1 MFNFEKMEVWR
12 KSIALTGYVYKI
24 SRSVPTDEGLGL
36 DPQIRRVGVSVA
48 EEIPGGPA
56 KPPADFQKIPSGAT
70 GSLFEVITRATIAKY
85 QTIFSDVDFQRPQNV
100 VSRIS
105 FMLSGWR
112 KSLDK

>member
-1 MFNFEKMEVWR
+1 MFNFEKLEMLR
-12 KSIALTGYVYKI
+12 KPIALAGYVYKI
-24 SRSVPTDEGLGL
+24 SRSVPTDEGLVL

-48 EEIPGGPA
+48 EEIPGGSA
-56 KPPADFQKIPSGAT
+56 KPPADFSKFLGGAT
-70 GSLFEVITRATIAKY
+70 GSLFEVNTRATIAKY
-85 QTIFSDVDFQRPQNV
+85 QTFLSDVDFQRLQNV